1 MTAKIKT
8 CCEGSVTLR
17 LAASFAIGLL
27 AAVGLAVV
35 VDAQAIATPP
45 NEKVLIR
52 FTWQVKGEHAPLFV
66 ALDKGYF
73 KDEGLDVELAEGS
86 GAETVVKLVAQGIDN
101 VGFGPATTVAEAI
114 SHGLP
119 VQVVAVYQPVTP
131 IGLMSFPDVP
141 LRTPKDLEGR
151 KLGLTRNESF
161 ANLFEPFAALNHVD
175 MSKVTKV
182 VLDYSS
188 RNGLFMSRQLD
199 IQSTFLNVD
208 VPLMARKFNIK
219 FNTMKVSD
227 FGLKLLGGGLFVN
240 RQYGETHPE
249 TISKLLRAIA
259 KGYRDASSNPSGAAA
274 SLYQHLKT
282 KVSQDILEDQLRVTM
297 EDMNMTS
304 DKPLG
309 WQDEDAWRSNI
320 DLLHKVGVIQNVGR
334 IDDYYTNKY
343 FMSAGASRK

>member
-1 MTAKIKT
+1 MTAKTT
-8 CCEGSVTLR
+8 CFAGLVMRR
-17 LAASFAIGLL
+17 LATAFAISFLV
-27 AAVGLAVV
+27 AVGLACIA
-35 VDAQAIATPP
+35 DAQAVAAPP
-45 NEKVLIR
+45 TEKVLIR
-52 FTWQVKGEHAPLFV
+52 FTWQIKGEHGPLFV

-119 VQVVAVYQPVTP
+119 LQVVAVYQPVTP

-161 ANLFEPFAALNHVD
+161 ANLLEPFAALNHVD

-208 VPLMARKFNIK
+208 VPLMVRKFNIK

-259 KGYRDASSNPSGAAA
+259 KGYRDASSDPSGAAG

-297 EDMNMTS
+297 EDMNLTS
-304 DKPLG
+304 DKPLC

-320 DLLHKVGVIQNVGR
+320 KLLHEVGVIQNVGS
-334 IDDYYTNKY
+334 IDDYYTNK
-343 FMSAGASRK
+343 FFKNERAGQ

>member
-1 MTAKIKT
+1 MTNLPHNL
-8 CCEGSVTLR
+8 VTR
-17 LAASFAIGLL
+17 RQAASLALGLL
-27 AAVGLAVV
+27 AGGALPRVA
-35 VDAQAIATPP
+35 DAQAAATAPA
-45 NEKVLIR
+45 EKVLIR

-73 KDEGLDVELAEGS
+73 KDEGLDVDLAEGS
-86 GAETVVKLVAQGIDN
+86 GAETVVKLIAQGIDK
-101 VGFGPATTVAEAI
+101 VGFGPATTVAEGI

-119 VQVVAVYQPVTP
+119 VQVVAVYQPNTP

-161 ANLFEPFAALNHVD
+161 SNLLEPFAALNHVD

-182 VLDYSS
+182 ILDYSA

-208 VPLMARKFNIK
+208 VPLMEGKFNIK
-219 FNTMKVSD
+219 FNTLKVSD

-240 RQYGETHPE
+240 RQYADANPE
-249 TISKLLRAIA
+249 IISKLLRAIA
-259 KGYRDASSNPSGAAA
+259 KGYRDAYSDPAAAAA

-282 KVSQDILEDQLRVTM
+282 KVPQDILEKQLRITM
-297 EDMNMTS
+297 EDMDMKS

-309 WQDEDAWRSNI
+309 WQNGEAWRSNI
-320 DLLHKVGVIQNVGR
+320 ELLHQVGVIQNVGNV
-334 IDDYYTNKY
+334 DDYYTNRY
-343 FMSAGASRK
+343 FANAGATPK